1 MFNKKAF
8 ANVLQKISA
17 TYSSISEFA
26 KKSEVNR
33 TYLSKYINMK
43 LDNPPTPKILEK
55 ISDASNG
62 IITYKDLMLICNYI
76 DDKLDIIAE
85 ESIDVFSNPYIDKSK
100 CTPSEEYIYNIIYTY
115 GILKTTGF
123 TDYQKEKIINSYNF
137 IKNDEDYSKYISK
150 NENYKKQYYKNKTR
164 NYLLDKPDIANPNLK
179 DKLFLIPIVGK
190 VAAGQPVLV
199 TENIEGYLPI
209 DPLMY
214 NLTTSNGFFF
224 LQIQGESMN
233 KLIKNGSYALIKKQ
247 EYAEDG
253 DVIVAI
259 VNGDNEATVKR
270 YKQLNKQFVMLEPVS
285 EDSSFQPITIDLKNT
300 KFSIIGKVIG
310 DFKRWS

>member
-1 MFNKKAF
+1 MFNKKDF
-8 ANVLQKISA
+8 ANVLQKIST

-26 KKSEVNR
+26 EKSEVNR

-62 IITYKDLMLICNYI
+62 ITTYKDLMLICNYI
-76 DDKLDIIAE
+76 DDGLDTIAG
-85 ESIDVFSNPYIDKSK
+85 ESIELFSNPYIDKSK
-100 CTPSEEYIYNIIYTY
+100 CTSAEEYIYNIIYTY
-115 GILKTTGF
+115 SILDTSNYTNS
-123 TDYQKEKIINSYNF
+123 QKEKIIESYNY
-137 IKNDEDYSKYISK
+137 IKNDKDYSKYIFK
-150 NENYKKQYYKNKTR
+150 NDNFKKQYYQ
-164 NYLLDKPDIANPNLK
+164 NYIRDKSVITKSDLK

-190 VAAGQPVLV
+190 VAAGKPIFAN
-199 TENIEGYLPI
+199 ENIEGYLPI

-214 NLTTSNGFFF
+214 NLTSPNGFFF

-233 KLIKNGSYALIKKQ
+233 KLIKNGSFALIKKQ
-247 EYAEDG
+247 DYAENG

-259 VNGDNEATVKR
+259 VNGDDEATIKR
-270 YKQLNKQFVMLEPVS
+270 YKQLNEQFIMLEPVS
-285 EDSSFQPITIDLKNT
+285 EDSSFQAITIDLKNT
-300 KFSIIGKVIG
+300 NFSIIGKVIG